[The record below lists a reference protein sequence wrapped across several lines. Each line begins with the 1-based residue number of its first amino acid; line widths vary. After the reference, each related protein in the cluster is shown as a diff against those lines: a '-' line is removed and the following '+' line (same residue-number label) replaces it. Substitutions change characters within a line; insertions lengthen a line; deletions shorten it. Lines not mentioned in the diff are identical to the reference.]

1 VKSGVHVRPE
11 SVFIFTGIRKYT
23 PAYPNKPFESIE
35 AARQW
40 VHRFVQW
47 YNNEHRHSAIRYV
60 TPDQRH
66 RGADRELLKQ
76 REAVY
81 EAARQRNPARWSG
94 TTRNWN
100 PVTEVWLNPPKE
112 NQADREENSKAA

>member
-1 VKSGVHVRPE
+1 
-11 SVFIFTGIRKYT
+11 
-23 PAYPNKPFESIE
+23 
-35 AARQW
+35 
-40 VHRFVQW
+40 
-47 YNNEHRHSAIRYV
+47 V